1 LRRSSQRSGERKR
14 AVTQAIAETKTV
26 RPGAKNR
33 QSLAGADLLSLSD
46 LSPAELAG
54 LFETAAAVKADLAP
68 FGRALA
74 GKTIILLFEKPSLR
88 TRVTFE
94 VGPQKM
100 GGQAIY
106 FDHSKERI
114 GDRESVKDYGRNLER
129 WVDCIVARVYSHA
142 VLEEMAE
149 NCSVPVINAL
159 SDMYHPCQALA
170 DYFTLVERVGSVERL
185 RGLPMA
191 YVGDGNNVCASLMHG
206 AGLLGVDLRVICPE
220 GYEPEAP
227 VLAEASELAAASG
240 GSITVTADPGAVRG
254 AAAVYTDTW
263 VSMGDEGEK
272 VRRMA
277 AFADYRVDEEMMAEA
292 GHSGNP
298 AWFMHC
304 LPAHRGAEV
313 TDGVIDAATS
323 LVYDQ
328 AENRMHCQN
337 ALLATLI
344 GLQEGN
350 RK

>member
-1 LRRSSQRSGERKR
+1 VETKR
-14 AVTQAIAETKTV
+14 AV
-26 RPGAKNR
+26 
-33 QSLAGADLLSLSD
+33 ADRKSAANFLSLSA
-46 LSPAELAG
+46 LSRQGLRELFA
-54 LFETAAAVKADLAP
+54 LSAAVKADIGAY
-68 FGRALA
+68 RAALA
-74 GKTIILLFEKPSLR
+74 GKTVILIFEKPSLR

-129 WVDCIVARVYSHA
+129 WVDCVVARVYAHD
-142 VLEEMAE
+142 VLVEMAE
-149 NCSVPVINAL
+149 HCRVPVVNAL
-159 SDMYHPCQALA
+159 SDREHPCQALA
-170 DYFTLVERVGSVERL
+170 DYFTLFERL
-185 RGLPMA
+185 GSIA
-191 YVGDGNNVCASLMHG
+191 
-206 AGLLGVDLRVICPE
+206 LLGVDLRVICPE
-220 GYEPEAP
+220 GYEPEPAA
-227 VLAEASELAAASG
+227 VEEAQRLTDESG
-240 GSITVTADPGAVRG
+240 AKITVSNDPGAVRG

-292 GHSGNP
+292 GRGGKA

-313 TDGVIDAATS
+313 TDGVIDAEGS

-328 AENRMHCQN
+328 AENRMHVQN
-337 ALLATLI
+337 ALLVTLI
-344 GLQEGN
+344 GKGLGTGH
-350 RK
+350 